1 MAMERPWSKQA
12 IVGGVRTAAIRMAEA
27 LFVAVAV
34 SLVVAGA
41 LARADANAFHGYS
54 IARESTGSGFTGVH
68 VYRID
73 QAVQGQ
79 PATGPL
85 CGFWVAAI
93 SWRAGQGAG
102 QC

>member
-1 MAMERPWSKQA
+1 MERPWSKRA
-12 IVGGVRTAAIRMAEA
+12 IVGGVRTPAIRMAEA

-34 SLVVAGA
+34 SLVVVGA

>member
-1 MAMERPWSKQA
+1 MERPWSKQA

-27 LFVAVAV
+27 LFVAVAL

-41 LARADANAFHGYS
+41 LARADANGLHGYAT
-54 IARESTGSGFTGVH
+54 ARETTGNGFTSVS
-68 VYRID
+68 VDRID
-73 QAVQGQ
+73 SAVRGQ